1 MPSGNAPI
9 LRLLH
14 FNDVYRLEPSEHD
27 PVGGVTRFQ
36 SLCNHYRQDPK
47 YQDQPQLIT
56 LFSGD
61 GFGPS
66 LESSVTK
73 GRRLNLLLIKSE
85 LIRCDRRPYGS
96 HLEQCSRCSCLC
108 RSKHQLRSLCARTD
122 LQRTMSSTWAFP
134 NLSTLHHSVPSL
146 GC

>member
-1 MPSGNAPI
+1 MPSGSTPAV
-9 LRLLH
+9 RLLH

-36 SLCNHYRQDPK
+36 SLCNHYRQDPR
-47 YQDQPQLIT
+47 YQGQPELIT

-73 GRRLNLLLIKSE
+73 G
-85 LIRCDRRPYGS
+85 
-96 HLEQCSRCSCLC
+96 CSM
-108 RSKHQLRSLCARTD
+108 QPD
-122 LQRTMSSTWAFP
+122 MDYVI
-134 NLSTLHHSVPSL
+134 LS
-146 GC
+146 

>member
-1 MPSGNAPI
+1 MPSGSTPTV
-9 LRLLH
+9 RLLH

-36 SLCNHYRQDPK
+36 SLCNHYRQDPR
-47 YQDQPQLIT
+47 YQGQPELIT

-73 GRRLNLLLIKSE
+73 G
-85 LIRCDRRPYGS
+85 
-96 HLEQCSRCSCLC
+96 CSM
-108 RSKHQLRSLCARTD
+108 QPD
-122 LQRTMSSTWAFP
+122 MDYVI
-134 NLSTLHHSVPSL
+134 LS
-146 GC
+146 

>member
-1 MPSGNAPI
+1 MPSGSTPTV
-9 LRLLH
+9 RFLH

-36 SLCNHYRQDPK
+36 SLCNYYRYDPQ
-47 YQDQPQLIT
+47 YQGQPELIT

-73 GRRLNLLLIKSE
+73 GYST
-85 LIRCDRRPYGS
+85 
-96 HLEQCSRCSCLC
+96 Q
-108 RSKHQLRSLCARTD
+108 SLFI
-122 LQRTMSSTWAFP
+122 S
-134 NLSTLHHSVPSL
+134 
-146 GC
+146 